1 MAAVVTFDPI
11 NLRIVE
17 INTGQPV
24 NELSILEIY
33 SEWKDWLLAD
43 PSRLGYPQA
52 FRVVGGD
59 PISDVANLGS
69 TFFLLNGWRIR
80 PAEYSHKLV
89 LAGNVYTDPAGSDV
103 NVPTLGSFNV
113 TVSERVSNLTD
124 AVLLNSPDIQYNS
137 FAGGVHVDVLSAFS
151 GTDYPTGTPR
161 QPVNNLV
168 DALAIASARG
178 FETIHVIGNI
188 TITSVSAQNIIFIGQ
203 GPSKSTITVDPSA
216 NVTGSE
222 FSSATV
228 TGTLDGGNRVRDCVV
243 GSLTYVDGFIEDSL
257 INGTITLSGIAPAYL
272 MRCADGV
279 AGAGTPTIDFD
290 GDATLSVRDY
300 RGGLTMVN
308 KTGPSQVSIDGDV
321 RLVLDASVT
330 AGSFIVRG
338 VGKVTNNGT
347 AAVDATTLLGNDS
360 IAAAVWAQVIEGSIT
375 AEQALRL
382 YNAILGSKVSG
393 AGTGTET
400 FRDAGDTKNRVVV
413 TVDGSGNRTAVA
425 RDLT

>member
-17 INTGQPV
+17 IDTGLPV
-24 NELSILEIY
+24 NELSILEVY

-69 TFFLLNGWRIR
+69 TFFLVNGWRIR

-89 LAGNVYTDPAGSDV
+89 LSGNVYTDPAGSDV
-103 NVPTLGSFNV
+103 NVSTLGSFNV

-161 QPVNNLV
+161 QPVNNLT
-168 DALAIASARG
+168 DAIAIAAARG
-178 FETIHVIGNI
+178 FDTIHVVGNL
-188 TITSVSAQNIIFIGQ
+188 TITGIGAQDLTFIGQ
-203 GPSKSTITVDPSA
+203 GHAKTTIAVDASA

-222 FSSATV
+222 FSDATI
-228 TGTLDGGNRVRDCVV
+228 TGTLDGGNRVSHCVV
-243 GSLTYVDGFIEDSL
+243 GALTYVDGFIEDSL
-257 INGTITLSGIAPAYL
+257 LNGTIVMSGLAPAYI
-272 MRCADGV
+272 MRCSDGV
-279 AGAGTPTIDFD
+279 AGMGTPTIDFN

-300 RGGLTMVN
+300 RGGLTMIN
-308 KTGPSQVSIDGDV
+308 KSGASQVSVDGDV
-321 RLVLDASVT
+321 RLVLEASVT

-347 AAVDATTLLGNDS
+347 ATVDATTLLGNDS
-360 IAAAVWAQVIEGSIT
+360 IAAAVWSQVIDGSIT

-400 FRDAGDTKNRVVV
+400 FRDTGDTKNRVVV
-413 TVDGSGNRTAVA
+413 TVDGSGNRTAVV